1 MTTTTST
8 PRVDHTGGPSTAHD
22 WATRVVGV
30 ALRLAVAYLWY
41 ENLSW
46 KNPPDFG
53 QSDGSGLYGYTNG
66 AVTHP
71 VLGVWTS
78 IIENVVLPHFA
89 LFGWFTFLTE
99 AALAIFLALGLATR
113 FWALVGVMQSFAI
126 YFTVG
131 NLPNEWKWSYF
142 LMAATHLAILGMAA
156 GRTVGLDQILR
167 PRVAGPSVLARLY
180 RLAS

>member
-1 MTTTTST
+1 MTTTSA
-8 PRVDHTGGPSTAHD
+8 PKLGRPARLSVAHD
-22 WATRVVGV
+22 RATMV
-30 ALRLAVAYLWY
+30 AGLVLRLAAAYLWY

-53 QSDGSGLYGYTNG
+53 QSDGGGLYGYTNA

-78 IIENVVLPHFA
+78 IIENVVLPNFG

-99 AALAIFLALGLATR
+99 GALALFLALGLATR
-113 FWALVGVMQSFAI
+113 FWALVGVLQSFAI

-142 LMAATHLAILGMAA
+142 LMAATHLAILGIAA
-156 GRTVGLDQILR
+156 GRTIGLDQVLR
-167 PRVAGPSVLARLY
+167 PRVTSSSLIARAY

>member
-1 MTTTTST
+1 MTTTSA
-8 PRVDHTGGPSTAHD
+8 PRAERTTGVSVAHD
-22 WATRVVGV
+22 RATLVAGVV
-30 ALRLAVAYLWY
+30 LRLAAAYLWY

-53 QSDGSGLYGYTNG
+53 QSTGGGLYGFTNG

-71 VLGVWTS
+71 VLGVWTA
-78 IIENVVLPHFA
+78 IIQNVVLPNFA

-99 AALAIFLALGLATR
+99 AALALFLFLGLATR
-113 FWALVGVMQSFAI
+113 FWALVGVLQSFAI

-142 LMAATHLAILGMAA
+142 LMAATHLAILGIAA
-156 GRTVGLDQILR
+156 GRTLGLDQVLR
-167 PRVAGPSVLARLY
+167 ARITGSSLTARAY

>member
-1 MTTTTST
+1 MTTTSA
-8 PRVDHTGGPSTAHD
+8 PKVGQPAGLSVAHD
-22 WATRVVGV
+22 RATMV
-30 ALRLAVAYLWY
+30 AALVLRLAAAYLWY

-53 QSDGSGLYGYTNG
+53 QSDGGGLYGYTNG
-66 AVTHP
+66 AITHP

-78 IIENVVLPHFA
+78 IIQNVVLPHFT

-99 AALAIFLALGLATR
+99 AGLALFLALGLATR
-113 FWALVGVMQSFAI
+113 LWALVGVLQSFAI

-142 LMAATHLAILGMAA
+142 LMAATHLAILGIAA

-167 PRVAGPSVLARLY
+167 ARITGPSALARLY

>member
-1 MTTTTST
+1 MTTTSATEVGRPAGFS
-8 PRVDHTGGPSTAHD
+8 VAHD
-22 WATRVVGV
+22 RATMV
-30 ALRLAVAYLWY
+30 AGLVLRLAAAYLWY

-53 QSDGSGLYGYTNG
+53 QSDRGGLYGYTNA

-71 VLGVWTS
+71 VLGVWSS

-99 AALAIFLALGLATR
+99 SALALFLALGLATR
-113 FWALVGVMQSFAI
+113 FWALVGVLQSFAI

-131 NLPNEWKWSYF
+131 NLPGEWKWSYF
-142 LMAATHLAILGMAA
+142 LMAATHLAILGVAA
-156 GRTVGLDQILR
+156 GRIVGLDQLLR
-167 PRVAGPSVLARLY
+167 PRVTGPSALARLY

>member
-1 MTTTTST
+1 MTTTSAPKIERTSG
-8 PRVDHTGGPSTAHD
+8 VSVAHD
-22 WATRVVGV
+22 RATVVAGIV
-30 ALRLAVAYLWY
+30 LRLAAAYLWY

-99 AALAIFLALGLATR
+99 TCLAIFLALGLATR
-113 FWALVGVMQSFAI
+113 FWALVGVLQSFAI

-142 LMAATHLAILGMAA
+142 LMAATHLAILGIAA
-156 GRTVGLDQILR
+156 GRTLGLDQLLR
-167 PRVAGPSVLARLY
+167 PRVTGSSILARAY
-180 RLAS
+180 HLAS